1 MATILIVDK
10 VGFKTRIIA
19 REKDGHFIKTKN
31 KINKSEWA
39 INQNDLTIIKVY
51 TIKKS
56 PKIHE
61 KKLTELKKR
70 IR

>member
-1 MATILIVDK
+1 MATILIADK

-51 TIKKS
+51 TI
-56 PKIHE
+56 
-61 KKLTELKKR
+61 
-70 IR
+70 

>member
-1 MATILIVDK
+1 MATLLIVDK
-10 VGFKTRIIA
+10 GGFKTRIIA

-61 KKLTELKKR
+61 KKPYRTKKKN
-70 IR
+70 